1 MPLMAYGLAPR
12 ILMTYRKRAG
22 HDQADVA
29 ALIPCADGSGEP
41 WPRALLSMVENGKA
55 RVRGLTPM
63 YLAALAALDH
73 VRAHE
78 GCSAF
83 LGGCGRIHL
92 DCTRCACMEERR
104 DA

>member
-1 MPLMAYGLAPR
+1 MALGLR
-12 ILMTYRKRAG
+12 IHTLTNRRRKAG
-22 HDQADVA
+22 HDQESVA
-29 ALIPCADGSGEP
+29 RLMPCADGSGEP
-41 WPRALLSMVENGKA
+41 WPRALLSMVENGKL

-92 DCTRCACMEERR
+92 DCTRCACIDVGRG
-104 DA
+104 A